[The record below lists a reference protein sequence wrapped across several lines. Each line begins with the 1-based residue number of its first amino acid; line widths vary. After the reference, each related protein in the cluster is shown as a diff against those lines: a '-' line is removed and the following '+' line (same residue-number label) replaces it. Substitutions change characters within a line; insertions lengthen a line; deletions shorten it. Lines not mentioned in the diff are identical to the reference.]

1 MAKNKLD
8 YPIYLFKEGTNCEAY
23 KLFKL
28 SYVARGGKKS
38 WRFRCWA
45 PRAKSVSVVGDF
57 NGWAHGKNS
66 MTPIGGGIWECCIA
80 GLKKYDNYKFSI
92 EGVDGVI
99 RLKADPYALH
109 SETPPANASK
119 IYDLNGYRWNDE
131 EYREKQ
137 KERNPYRSPMNIYE
151 VHLGSWKR
159 HGNGNFYSYTDLM
172 NSLIPYVKEMGYT
185 HIELLPITEYPFE
198 GSWGYQI
205 GSLFAPTSRFG
216 TPHDFMAFVDACH
229 QEGIGVLLDFVI
241 SHFPKDSFGLYEFDG
256 APLYEYEDPT
266 KQEHKSWGTRVFDY
280 GRNEVNSFL
289 MSAAAF
295 WLDYYHIDG
304 LRLDAV
310 ASMLYLDYER
320 KEGEWLPNTSGGNY
334 NLEAVAFLQKL
345 NKLLL
350 TKYPH
355 TLMIAEESTAF
366 PMVTKPP
373 QTGGLG
379 FNFKWNMGWMNDILT
394 YESIDPFFRK
404 GSHDK
409 LTFSLTY
416 AFSENFIL
424 PFSHD
429 EVVHG
434 KASMISKMEGNYGEK
449 FAALKALYVYQYT
462 HPGKKLNFMGNEFGQ
477 FIEWDYRKELD
488 WLLLGYESHAKLK
501 EFSKALNKLYLE
513 EKPLY
518 ELDDSPQGFRW
529 IVVDDRAQ
537 NVIAYYRADSENNKN
552 IVIISFSDVLRKNYS
567 FGVPEAGKYKVIM
580 NTNKKEFGGETAI
593 KEEYQSTDA
602 PMHGYNHSLT
612 VDLEG
617 NSALIFKLSKEDEL
631 C

>member
-1 MAKNKLD
+1 MSKSKLD
-8 YPIYLFKEGTNCEAY
+8 YPIYLFNEGTNTEAY

-57 NGWAHGKNS
+57 NSWTHGANK

-80 GLKKYDNYKFSI
+80 GLKKYDIYKFSI
-92 EGVDGVI
+92 EGIDGVI

-109 SETPPANASK
+109 TETPPANASK
-119 IYDLNGYRWNDE
+119 IYDLNGYRWNDA
-131 EYREKQ
+131 EYQEKLR
-137 KERNPYRSPMNIYE
+137 KRNPYTAPINIYE
-151 VHLGSWKR
+151 VHLGSWRR
-159 HGNGNFYSYTDLM
+159 HPNGSYLSYLQLIDT
-172 NSLIPYVKEMGYT
+172 LIPYVKEMGYT

-205 GSLFAPTSRFG
+205 GSLFAPTSRYG
-216 TPHDFMAFVDACH
+216 TPHEFMAFVDACH
-229 QEGIGVLLDFVI
+229 QQGIGVLLDFVI

-256 APLYEYEDPT
+256 APLYEYEEPT
-266 KQEHKSWGTRVFDY
+266 KQEHKGWGTRVFDY

-320 KEGEWLPNTSGGNY
+320 KAGEWRPNAGGGNY
-334 NLEAVAFLQKL
+334 NLEAIAFLQKF
-345 NKLLL
+345 NKSLL
-350 TKYPH
+350 TKYPYAIM
-355 TLMIAEESTAF
+355 TAEESTAF
-366 PMVTKPP
+366 PMVTMPP
-373 QTGGLG
+373 SVGGLG
-379 FNFKWNMGWMNDILT
+379 FNFKWNMGWMNDILA

-409 LTFSLTY
+409 LTFSITY

-434 KASMISKMEGNYGEK
+434 KASMISKMEGNYSEK

-488 WLLLGYESHAKLK
+488 WLLLNYESHAKLK
-501 EFSKALNKLYLE
+501 EFCKQLNRIYLN
-513 EKPLY
+513 EKPLH
-518 ELDDSPQGFRW
+518 ELDSNPKGYQW
-529 IVVDDRAQ
+529 LVVDDRLQ
-537 NVIAYYRADSENNKN
+537 NVIAFFRTDSGGNKN
-552 IVIISFSDVLRKNYS
+552 IVIISFSDVTRNAYS
-567 FGVPEAGKYKVIM
+567 FGVPDAGTYKVLI
-580 NTNKKEFGGETAI
+580 NTNSKEFGGETAI
-593 KEEYQSTDA
+593 HSTYITKPV
-602 PMHGYNHSLT
+602 PMHGCNNSLT
-612 VDLEG
+612 INLEG
-617 NSALIFKLSKEDEL
+617 NSALIFKLIKED
-631 C
+631 